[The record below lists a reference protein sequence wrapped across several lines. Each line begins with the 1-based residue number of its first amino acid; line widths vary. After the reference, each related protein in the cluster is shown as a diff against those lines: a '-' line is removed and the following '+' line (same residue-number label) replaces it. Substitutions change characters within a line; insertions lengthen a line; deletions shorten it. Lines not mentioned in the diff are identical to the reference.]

1 MIGWQLR
8 ATNANN
14 PLISIRGNVI
24 YMDKAPAQRMLADLR
39 RTEQHDMVWDL
50 AAVDVQLE
58 RV

>member
-1 MIGWQLR
+1 MTGWQIQ

-14 PLISIRGNVI
+14 SKITVRGNVI

-50 AAVDVQLE
+50 VAVDVQLE